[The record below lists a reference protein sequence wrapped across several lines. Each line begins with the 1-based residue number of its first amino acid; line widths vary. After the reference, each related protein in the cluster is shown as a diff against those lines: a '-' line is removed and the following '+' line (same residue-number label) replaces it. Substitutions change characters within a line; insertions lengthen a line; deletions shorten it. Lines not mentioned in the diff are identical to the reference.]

1 MRLTRVIYHRLAKKY
16 HYNISQNMDLYEH
29 HRKLWLHHSYSRW
42 DRRRIKRAIG
52 WTLLA
57 ACVIGFIF
65 GLPAGLAA
73 AGGTTYAAELLTM
86 FTALATAVGIAA
98 LICLIIWL
106 ID

>member
-1 MRLTRVIYHRLAKKY
+1 MRLARVIYHKLAKKY

-29 HRKLWLHHSYSRW
+29 HRKLYHEQKLSSWEK
-42 DRRRIKRAIG
+42 RRFKRAIG

-57 ACVIGFIF
+57 AVVLAFFF
-65 GLPAGLAA
+65 GIPAAIAITDGV
-73 AGGTTYAAELLTM
+73 TYAAALLEFLAVFLAA
-86 FTALATAVGIAA
+86 FTIFA